1 MMLLPA
7 ALSAYADEAPSVILP
22 AERLSGIADIIFNS
36 PSGGDMTVTLDG
48 NPLVTEETGS
58 LELVFAADGVDYNNS
73 VFRIVDTDIAV
84 VDSNGEKRVPLD
96 ASLLPGDTL
105 TLSFLPSIGKTGVL
119 DTSKIYGTYNIDDMS
134 ISDVRIALPSGEYVR
149 PSRLVSYY
157 PTTGQAGVSAKES
170 DYSGSKVSV
179 GDGWSA
185 ETGLGGTTPN
195 VPVCFDVVFDI
206 SGRDLTKRAG
216 RTLRASVDT
225 EKYAD
230 GEHTFAVT
238 ASGKSTSVTA
248 IFDNTPPIITGSI
261 TSGALIDG
269 KDTVGVSVSDDS

>member
-1 MMLLPA
+1 MKNQKKSVIRRAAALLAAVMMLLPA

-22 AERLSGIADIIFNS
+22 AERLSGTADIIFNS

-73 VFRIVDTDIAV
+73 VFRIGDTDIAV

-170 DYSGSKVSV
+170 D
-179 GDGWSA
+179 
-185 ETGLGGTTPN
+185 
-195 VPVCFDVVFDI
+195 
-206 SGRDLTKRAG
+206 
-216 RTLRASVDT
+216 
-225 EKYAD
+225 
-230 GEHTFAVT
+230 
-238 ASGKSTSVTA
+238 
-248 IFDNTPPIITGSI
+248 
-261 TSGALIDG
+261 
-269 KDTVGVSVSDDS
+269 